1 MKGGVEMKAKLL
13 VLALVLLL
21 TVPFF
26 ALTNATGTP
35 APYRAIVVFD
45 GSVNEP
51 ARNELLAKFGAVKIK
66 DLTLIDGKAVI
77 LPNKAAAA
85 KLAQAKGVKY
95 VDEDKVVTVNGP
107 VQPAQVLPWGV
118 DRIDAELVWPTTT
131 ADPVKVAVLDTGI
144 SLKHPDLAAN
154 IKGGI
159 NTINPKKSA
168 NDDNGHGSHVAGTIA
183 AANNSI
189 GVVGVGP
196 SIDLYAVKVLNA
208 AGSGYFSDVIEGLQ
222 WAVANGMQ
230 VANMSFGASSGTQS
244 LHDAII
250 AAYSA
255 GITLVAAAGNS
266 GNSNPVGYPAAYPEV
281 IAVTATNSSDQVA
294 SFSSTG
300 PEVDL
305 TAPGVSIF
313 STYKRDT
320 YTTLSGTSMAAP
332 HVTGA
337 AALVISAKGLTDPAA
352 IKARLE
358 STADNL
364 GYPATYQGAGLVD
377 ADEAAL
383 AP

>member
-1 MKGGVEMKAKLL
+1 MKTKLL
-13 VLALVLLL
+13 VVALVVLL

-26 ALTNATGTP
+26 ALTNATGNP

-51 ARNELLAKFGAVKIK
+51 ARDELLGKFGAVKVK

-85 KLAQAKGVKY
+85 KLANAKGVKY
-95 VDEDKVVTVNGP
+95 VDEDKVVSINGTA
-107 VQPAQVLPWGV
+107 QPAQVLPWGV

-159 NTINPKKSA
+159 NTINPAKSA
-168 NDDNGHGSHVAGTIA
+168 NDDNGHGSHVAGIIA
-183 AANNSI
+183 AVNNSI

-196 SIDLYAVKVLNA
+196 AIDLYAVKVLNA

-222 WAVANGMQ
+222 WAVANGIQ

-244 LHDAII
+244 LHDAIT
-250 AAYSA
+250 AAYNA
-255 GITLVAAAGNS
+255 GVTLVAAAGNS
-266 GNSNPVGYPAAYPEV
+266 GNGNPVSYPAAYPEV

-305 TAPGVSIF
+305 AAPGVAVF

-320 YTTLSGTSMAAP
+320 YATLSGTSMAAP

-352 IKARLE
+352 VKARLE
-358 STADNL
+358 ATADNL
-364 GYPATYQGAGLVD
+364 GYSASYQGAGLVD